1 MSDYYDILGVA
12 KTASQD
18 EIKKAYRKQAHAHHP
33 DKNQGNKE
41 SETKFKEVSNAYEIL
56 SDPSKRANYDR
67 FGKDGAN
74 MGSGDM
80 GGFGGMGGFNPF
92 GNMGGMSGNQQ
103 GYSFNMGGFEGEGLD
118 DILNS
123 FFGGGSNRQNSDPRS
138 GRSKGIDLQM
148 NFELT
153 LEEIAKGES
162 KSFSL
167 KHNIPCKRC
176 DAKGSEPGSKIATCN
191 TCKGKGQVYK
201 KVTTIF
207 GVMQQ
212 PVECQDCNGTGKTF
226 EQSCNDCSGQGYVNQ
241 PDEIKIDIPVGIRQG
256 ERIRIR
262 GRGEAGYRGSTPG
275 DLFLMVLEKK
285 HPVLERDGM
294 NIYSKTKVSYMDL
307 LLGTRIKVQT
317 VWGDTEIKIEA
328 GTNPNEPVILNEKGL
343 PKLNNPKSKGK
354 HILSLDVVMPK
365 LNSKQI
371 SAIKDIIK

>member
-1 MSDYYDILGVA
+1 MSNYYDILGVSKSA
-12 KTASQD
+12 TPD
-18 EIKKAYRKQAHAHHP
+18 EIKKAYRKIAHAHHP
-33 DKNQGNKE
+33 DKTQGDKA
-41 SETKFKEVSNAYEIL
+41 SEAKFKEANNAYETL
-56 SDPSKRANYDR
+56 SDPSKKANYDR
-67 FGKDGAN
+67 FGVAGAN
-74 MGSGDM
+74 MGGQDM
-80 GGFGGMGGFNPF
+80 GFGGMGGFNPF
-92 GNMGGMSGNQQ
+92 GDMGGMGGQQ
-103 GYSFNMGGFEGEGLD
+103 SYSFNMGGFQGEGME

-138 GRSKGIDLQM
+138 GRSRGIDLQM

-176 DAKGSEPGSKIATCN
+176 DAKGSEPGSKVTTCN

-212 PVECQDCNGTGKTF
+212 PMECQDCSGTGKTF
-226 EQSCNDCSGQGYVNQ
+226 EKSCTDCHGQGFVNQ

-275 DLFLMVLEKK
+275 DLFLLVLEKK
-285 HPVLERDGM
+285 HTTLERDGM
-294 NIYSKTKVSYMDL
+294 DIYSKVKVNYFDL
-307 LLGTRIKVQT
+307 LMGTKLKVQT
-317 VWGDTEIKIEA
+317 VWGETEIKIDA
-328 GTNPNEPVILNEKGL
+328 GTNPNEPIILHEKGM
-343 PKLNNPKSKGK
+343 PKLNQAKNKGN
-354 HILSLDVVMPK
+354 HILTLDVTMPK

-371 SAIKDIIK
+371 SAIKEIVG